1 MHDMDNWMCAA
12 YKVVGPTQSK
22 GRGSGWSQP
31 PAEILEREKH
41 EGKVIIIR
49 GDALSCVLLGALV
62 AGRLPAYGQS
72 ILRFL
77 RDLREYRDGK

>member
-1 MHDMDNWMCAA
+1 MEPA
-12 YKVVGPTQSK
+12 
-22 GRGSGWSQP
+22 

-41 EGKVIIIR
+41 ERKVIIIR
-49 GDALSCVLLGALV
+49 DDALSCALLGVLV
-62 AGRLPAYGQS
+62 AGRLPAYGRS